1 MAGFRKS
8 YLEEMAR
15 IHDRVQAVFDEL
27 LLRSGV
33 AESAADGPDALPGS
47 WSPAVDVLETDDTF
61 VLYAELPGV
70 ERADVDLTVE
80 GRRLELSGRRP
91 PLPSDR
97 AFARMERSYGRFRRV
112 FELPDAVDPDRIA
125 ASLER
130 GILRVEL
137 PKRRPKERGTIP
149 IEEGGGA

>member
-15 IHDRVQAVFDEL
+15 IQDRVQAVFDEL

-33 AESAADGPDALPGS
+33 AEGSDALPGS
-47 WSPAVDVLETDDTF
+47 WSPAVDVLETDDAF
-61 VLYAELPGV
+61 VLYAELAGV
-70 ERADVDLTVE
+70 ERTDVDLTVE

-91 PLPSDR
+91 PLPADR

-112 FELPDAVDPDRIA
+112 FELPAEVDADRIA
-125 ASLER
+125 AALER

-137 PKRRPKERGTIP
+137 PKRVPTRPGRIP
-149 IEEGGGA
+149 IDQRGDG